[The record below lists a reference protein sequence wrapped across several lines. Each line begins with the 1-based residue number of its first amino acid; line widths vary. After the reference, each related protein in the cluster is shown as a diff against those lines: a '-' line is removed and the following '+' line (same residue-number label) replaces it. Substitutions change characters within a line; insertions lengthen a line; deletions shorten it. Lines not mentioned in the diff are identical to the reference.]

1 WQHLGWSLTNSMVTP
16 QKLCLKT
23 KITTLHEAQRLL
35 GDLQW
40 LRPMV
45 GIPNELLDKLRPLL
59 KGMDPTAP

>member
-1 WQHLGWSLTNSMVTP
+1 LGWSLTNSIVTP
-16 QKLCLKT
+16 QKLYLKT
-23 KITTLHEAQRLL
+23 EITTLHEAQKFL

-59 KGMDPTAP
+59 KGTDPTTP